1 MNNNNFGYMNNPN
14 NPYNLSN
21 QFPQK
26 QQVIKV
32 SGRQG
37 AELYSMGPNSSALL
51 LDESGKLVWLIT
63 TDGAGYKS
71 IYPYDINPHI
81 EPPDPHISELEN
93 RMAKMEELLNGIATN
108 FAAITRATTGTAVN
122 TSATSVDATVSNDTT
137 KAQFDSQF

>member
-14 NPYNLSN
+14 NPYNLPN
-21 QFPQK
+21 QFSQK

-122 TSATSVDATVSNDTT
+122 TSTTSVDATKSNDTT
-137 KAQFDSQF
+137 KTQFDSQF